1 MFLSSLFSLLF
12 LLRYQFLA
20 TFLLAGNTVRI
31 EWEYIHQL
39 GFRYRGDG
47 IIRQCTLHSIFQYG
61 DGLFQRSGLG
71 KHLCGG
77 FLFRSALL
85 VQRDKINLDLIEP
98 ITILVEE

>member
-20 TFLLAGNTVRI
+20 TFLLAGNTVCV

-47 IIRQCTLHSIFQYG
+47 IIANVLHSIFQYG

-77 FLFRSALL
+77 FLSAPLFSSN
-85 VQRDKINLDLIEP
+85 VIK
-98 ITILVEE
+98 